1 MLARDIMT
9 SDVIT
14 VREDTTIDEVSRIFV
29 EKHISG
35 LPVVNQYNKLVG
47 VISEGDLMYK
57 HKPVKPPTFI
67 NLFDGLFP
75 VDRKEFQEDMKRIAA
90 HEVKDLMTKPAVYA
104 YEDASIGDLAT
115 LIVEKKVNRIP
126 IVNEVMEVVGLV
138 SRHDLVRSMI
148 LNEQNEEEN
157 EDE

>member
-1 MLARDIMT
+1 MLAKDIMT

-14 VREDTTIDEVSRIFV
+14 VREDTTIDEVSRLFV

-75 VDRKEFQEDMKRIAA
+75 VARKEFLEDMKRIAA
-90 HEVKDLMTKPAVYA
+90 HEVKDLMTKPAIYA
-104 YEDASIGDLAT
+104 YEDTSIGDLAT

-126 IVNEVMEVVGLV
+126 IVNEIMEVVGLV

-148 LNEQNEEEN
+148 TN
-157 EDE
+157 D

>member
-1 MLARDIMT
+1 MQAKDIMT

-14 VREDTTIDEVSRIFV
+14 VREDTTIDEVSRLFV

-35 LPVVNQYNKLVG
+35 LPVVNQYDKLVG

-90 HEVKDLMTKPAVYA
+90 HEVRDLMTKPPIYA
-104 YEDASIGDLAT
+104 YEDTSIGELAT

-126 IVNEVMEVVGLV
+126 IVNEIMEVVGLV

-148 LNEQNEEEN
+148 ASDQNEEA
-157 EDE
+157 

>member
-1 MLARDIMT
+1 MLAKDIMT

-14 VREDTTIDEVSRIFV
+14 VREDTTIDEVSRLFV

-67 NLFDGLFP
+67 NLFVGLFP

-90 HEVKDLMTKPAVYA
+90 HEVKDLMTKPAIYA
-104 YEDASIGDLAT
+104 YEDTSIGDLAT

-126 IVNEVMEVVGLV
+126 IVNEIMEVVGLV

-148 LNEQNEEEN
+148 TN
-157 EDE
+157 D

>member
-1 MLARDIMT
+1 MLAKDIMT

-14 VREDTTIDEVSRIFV
+14 VREDTTIDEVSRLFV

-35 LPVVNQYNKLVG
+35 LPVVNQYDKLVG

-75 VDRKEFQEDMKRIAA
+75 VDRKEFQEDMKHIAA
-90 HEVKDLMTKPAVYA
+90 HEVKDLMTRPAIYA
-104 YEDASIGDLAT
+104 YEHTSIGELAT

-126 IVNEVMEVVGLV
+126 IVNEIMEVVGLV

-148 LNEQNEEEN
+148 TSAQEEAE
-157 EDE
+157 